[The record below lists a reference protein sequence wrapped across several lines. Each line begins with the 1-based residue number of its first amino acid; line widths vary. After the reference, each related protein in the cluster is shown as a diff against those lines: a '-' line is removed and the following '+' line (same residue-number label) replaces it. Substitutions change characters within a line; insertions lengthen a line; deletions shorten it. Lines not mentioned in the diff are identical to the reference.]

1 MKQSLVGA
9 ALAGSACALMA
20 LPVTTMAAVV
30 KPPAPKIYPVTLV
43 FTPGPGQT
51 PKVSLFSSYFLS
63 FGPAGAAKGDSIV
76 SYTVMTKS
84 NITAEGI
91 CNIKSSNS
99 GLVEVKIDN
108 AGTCTIAASLSAPDG
123 SGRTVVGAAQ
133 YTFQVPKADMIF
145 AEYDQPLPTTAL
157 VGDAGMYFINT
168 SYNPAQASP
177 SLSITSLTPAIC
189 SVGIEAA
196 RGLET
201 LTTTYNFKALAAG
214 TCTISYSTADTGT
227 FRAFSTTKTVTITDP
242 NAPVALK
249 GEQSIVFPA
258 FAAPLVGQSVTLS
271 ASGGAS
277 GNPVSFSSNT
287 PAICSVEGRNLT
299 ALAVGTCTVAA
310 DQLGNDKFNNAPQ
323 KTLDLNIVAAAKPS
337 QAITFGPLSP
347 LAIGETASL
356 TATGGDSGNA
366 VTFSSKTP
374 AICSVEGDVLTGLAD
389 GACIVA
395 ADQPGNDQ
403 WGNAPQVTQ
412 TITVGAGLGATKTVQ
427 TITFG
432 DAPALVV
439 GGSAFLSAKGG
450 DSGNSLTYSS
460 LTPDICTVSG
470 DQVSAVAAGSCIVA
484 ADQAG
489 NDNFEA
495 AAQAT
500 QTLTVSAADGVPPA
514 KKTQS
519 ITLSP
524 LSPILVGS
532 TATINA
538 TGGDSGNPLSFS
550 SSTTDICTVS
560 GNTLTAVAAGT
571 CTVTANQDGN
581 ESFEAATSATLDVS
595 IATEI
600 TPFSIN
606 VSVAGDLTAQ
616 TMSASIKP
624 ASSDIGKNGSEFLA
638 AQLGDLYFL
647 YGAGGWVQY
656 TGADSLVALSTGVL
670 ASHEL
675 ILLEN
680 VDMTPLLGAQIFV
693 GYGLG
698 DSLADAYD
706 DMQKAGRLMAA
717 YKVE

>member
-1 MKQSLVGA
+1 MIARLVGA

-20 LPVTTMAAVV
+20 LPVTTMAAEPL
-30 KPPAPKIYPVTLV
+30 PPEPKMYPGMLV
-43 FTPGPGQT
+43 FTPYPGQR
-51 PKVSLFSSYFLS
+51 PEALFNSYFLN
-63 FGPAGAAKGDSIV
+63 FDLEGIPKGESLIYA
-76 SYTVMTKS
+76 SLLTKS
-84 NITAEGI
+84 NLSAKGI
-91 CNIKSSNS
+91 CSIKSSNNGS
-99 GLVEVKIDN
+99 VEITIDN
-108 AGTCTIAASLSAPDG
+108 AGNCAISASLSAPDAT
-123 SGRTVVGAAQ
+123 GRTVVGATQ
-133 YTFQVPKADMIF
+133 YTFQIPKADMIF
-145 AEYDQPLPTTAL
+145 AEYDKPLPTTAL
-157 VGDAGMYFINT
+157 VGDAGVYFTNT
-168 SYNPAQASP
+168 SYSPIQASP
-177 SLSITSLTPAIC
+177 LLSITSLTPAIC
-189 SVGIEAA
+189 NVAKAA
-196 RGLET
+196 ASGTETLETAYT

-214 TCTISYSTADTGT
+214 TCTISYSTADTDI
-227 FRAFSTTKTVTITDP
+227 FKAFSTTKTVIITDP
-242 NAPVALK
+242 KAPVALK

-277 GNPVSFSSNT
+277 GNPVTFSSNT

-310 DQLGNDKFNNAPQ
+310 DQLGNNKFNNAPQ

-337 QAITFGPLSP
+337 QTITFAPLSP

-395 ADQPGNDQ
+395 ADQPGSDQ
-403 WGNAPQVTQ
+403 WDNAPQVIQ
-412 TITVGAGLGATKTVQ
+412 TISVGAGLGTTTTVQ

-439 GGSAFLSAKGG
+439 GGSAFLTTKGC

-460 LTPDICTVSG
+460 LTPDICTVNG
-470 DQVSAVAAGSCIVA
+470 DQVSTTDGAPAV
-484 ADQAG
+484 
-489 NDNFEA
+489 
-495 AAQAT
+495 
-500 QTLTVSAADGVPPA
+500 

-524 LSPILVGS
+524 LSPVLVGR

-538 TGGDSGNPLSFS
+538 KGGDSGNPLRFS

-560 GNTLTAVAAGT
+560 GSTLTAVAAGT

-581 ESFEAATSATLDVS
+581 DSFEAATSATLNVS
-595 IATEI
+595 VATEI

-606 VSVAGDLTAQ
+606 VSVAGNLTAQ

-624 ASSDIGKNGSEFLA
+624 ASSDVGKNGSQFLA

-656 TGADSLVALSTGVL
+656 TGADSLLAFSTGVL
-670 ASHEL
+670 ASHKL
-675 ILLEN
+675 TLLEN

-698 DSLADAYD
+698 DSLAEAYD